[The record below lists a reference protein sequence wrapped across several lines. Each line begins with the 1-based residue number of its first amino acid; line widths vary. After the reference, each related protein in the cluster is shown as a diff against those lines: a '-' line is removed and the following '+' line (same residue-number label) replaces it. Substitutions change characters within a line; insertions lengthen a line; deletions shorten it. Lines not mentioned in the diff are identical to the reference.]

1 MPSGNNG
8 YIGFEKAKQLAMAQ
22 APGAVVRKCEMDF
35 DDGRMKYEV
44 ELRNGFWEY
53 DFDIDAVTGAIIKW
67 DQDYDD

>member
-1 MPSGNNG
+1 
-8 YIGFEKAKQLAMAQ
+8 
-22 APGAVVRKCEMDF
+22 
-35 DDGRMKYEV
+35 MKYEV